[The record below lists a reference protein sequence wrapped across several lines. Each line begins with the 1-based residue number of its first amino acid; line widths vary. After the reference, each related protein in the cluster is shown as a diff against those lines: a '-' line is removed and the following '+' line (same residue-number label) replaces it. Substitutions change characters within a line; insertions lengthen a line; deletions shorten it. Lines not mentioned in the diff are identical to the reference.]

1 MDYIF
6 FIFLIPI
13 AIIVLVIIIVF
24 ILLSQNK
31 SNSSKSQNSL
41 VHDDNSYNN
50 VNRQSPTEQLL
61 ELKKLYDAGILTNE
75 EFNEQKNKILKSY

>member
-6 FIFLIPI
+6 FIGLIPI

-31 SNSSKSQNSL
+31 SNSPKNP
-41 VHDDNSYNN
+41 VIVVDDDKSYND
-50 VNRQSPTEQLL
+50 VNIQSTTEQLL
-61 ELKKLYDAGILTNE
+61 ELKKLYDAGVLTNE

>member
-1 MDYIF
+1 MDYLF
-6 FIFLIPI
+6 FFSLIPI

-31 SNSSKSQNSL
+31 SKGSKNPDIL
-41 VHDDNSYNN
+41 VDDDNLYNN
-50 VNRQSPTEQLL
+50 INKQSPTEQLL

-75 EFNEQKNKILKSY
+75 EFSEQKNKILNS